1 MDVGDWEQK
10 ATEAMEEEA
19 ALAEKPPQAKGL
31 PSFGRETF
39 PEDDIYHLGED
50 FSLPGKRE

>member
-1 MDVGDWEQK
+1 
-10 ATEAMEEEA
+10 MEEEA